1 MTGIIILQW
10 QENKTRHQEH
20 YQYTEYR
27 LWTLETCPYSTLVV
41 ILCIHVIVSYLD
53 EVNISPLK
61 LYNLEI
67 SKLGYFV
74 K

>member
-1 MTGIIILQW
+1 M
-10 QENKTRHQEH
+10 
-20 YQYTEYR
+20 
-27 LWTLETCPYSTLVV
+27 LVV
-41 ILCIHVIVSYLD
+41 ILRIHVIVLYLD

-74 K
+74 TVCS